1 MKFTVIRSNFL
12 KGLSIVSKAVN
23 SRSALPILSNVLIRT
38 EKGGIK
44 LIASDLQITISVWI
58 GAKIDKDG
66 EAAVPAKVLMEYVNQ
81 VSGDKLDGETEGA
94 SLHLR
99 SDKSK
104 ATFAGINSADFPDVE
119 ISDSSNALQLELDS
133 AEFDKAIRLVGFSTA
148 VDEGRP
154 VLTGI
159 YFKVSENTL
168 TLAGTDGF
176 RMAEYK
182 MKLDKEYDEVK
193 CIVPAKSLLE
203 TVKSFSVTSDK
214 IQLSI
219 DSEHNVVGIKASDMQ
234 ASLRMIEGEYPA
246 YSAVVPSEFTTI
258 MSISAI
264 EFSAGVKL
272 ANVFA
277 RDTGN
282 MFKIS
287 LEGNNIKIY
296 SQPSEAGN
304 NSSELKGE
312 VEGADIEIAFN
323 AKYLLDFFTN
333 VSANEIRFYSTESL
347 KPGLFRVDE
356 LENYFYLVMPMKANW

>member
-23 SRSALPILSNVLIRT
+23 SRSALPILSHVLIRT

-81 VSGDKLDGETEGA
+81 VSTDKLDGEMEGA
-94 SLHLR
+94 SLHLK

-104 ATFAGINSADFPDVE
+104 ATFAGTNSSDFPDVE
-119 ISDSSNALQLELDS
+119 ISDSSDGVKLDLHS
-133 AEFDKAIRLVGFSTA
+133 AEFDKAIHLVGFATA

-159 YFKVSENTL
+159 YFEVIEDTL

-182 MKLDKEYDEVK
+182 MKLNKKYKEVK

-203 TVKSFSVTSDK
+203 TVKSFS
-214 IQLSI
+214 
-219 DSEHNVVGIKASDMQ
+219 
-234 ASLRMIEGEYPA
+234 
-246 YSAVVPSEFTTI
+246 
-258 MSISAI
+258 
-264 EFSAGVKL
+264 
-272 ANVFA
+272 
-277 RDTGN
+277 
-282 MFKIS
+282 
-287 LEGNNIKIY
+287 
-296 SQPSEAGN
+296 
-304 NSSELKGE
+304 
-312 VEGADIEIAFN
+312 
-323 AKYLLDFFTN
+323 
-333 VSANEIRFYSTESL
+333 
-347 KPGLFRVDE
+347 
-356 LENYFYLVMPMKANW
+356 